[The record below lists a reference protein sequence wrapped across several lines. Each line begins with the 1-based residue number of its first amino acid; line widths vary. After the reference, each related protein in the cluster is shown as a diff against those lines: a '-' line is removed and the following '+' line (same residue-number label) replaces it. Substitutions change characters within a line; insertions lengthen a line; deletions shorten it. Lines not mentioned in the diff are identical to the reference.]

1 VAVLIASQMLFLSIS
16 FSQVLTPNGKGR
28 GQLPGDVEIML
39 IKIFTDEN
47 NFENLHNIRS
57 IISPK
62 TKLEILG
69 LHFDFGI

>member
-1 VAVLIASQMLFLSIS
+1 MLFLSIS

-47 NFENLHNIRS
+47 YLENPHNIET
-57 IISPK
+57 IILSK

-69 LHFDFGI
+69 LHFDCGI

>member
-1 VAVLIASQMLFLSIS
+1 MAVLIASQMLFLGIS

-47 NFENLHNIRS
+47 NFENLHNIGS
-57 IISPK
+57 IISSK

-69 LHFDFGI
+69 LHFDCGI

>member
-1 VAVLIASQMLFLSIS
+1 MLFLVIS

-47 NFENLHNIRS
+47 NFENLHNIGS
-57 IISPK
+57 IISSK
-62 TKLEILG
+62 TKLDILG
-69 LHFDFGI
+69 LHIDCGI

>member
-1 VAVLIASQMLFLSIS
+1 M
-16 FSQVLTPNGKGR
+16 
-28 GQLPGDVEIML
+28 PGDVEIML

>member
-1 VAVLIASQMLFLSIS
+1 MAVLIASQMLFLGVS

-47 NFENLHNIRS
+47 NFENLQ
-57 IISPK
+57 
-62 TKLEILG
+62 ILG
-69 LHFDFGI
+69 L